1 LRDRIAAIDRE
12 MEASQKTSES
22 LSQMLKEMEEQRIAD
37 SLKRAQAPKV
47 PVERDNG
54 FINITHIGGGFGL
67 GNTSVDYS
75 RSLISVTNV
84 FGYEINRHFLA
95 GGGTGLHIYNGGLMA
110 PVFLN
115 MRYTFNGNK
124 MLPFISGDGGVLLT
138 FEDLGS
144 SGLFINPAFGMTK
157 KLSGKINLHIST
169 GLLVQEAPSG
179 MRNTFINIR
188 GGVDFK
194 GKR

>member
-1 LRDRIAAIDRE
+1 
-12 MEASQKTSES
+12 
-22 LSQMLKEMEEQRIAD
+22 
-37 SLKRAQAPKV
+37 
-47 PVERDNG
+47 
-54 FINITHIGGGFGL
+54 
-67 GNTSVDYS
+67 
-75 RSLISVTNV
+75 
-84 FGYEINRHFLA
+84 
-95 GGGTGLHIYNGGLMA
+95 MA
-110 PVFLN
+110 PLYLN

-124 MLPFISGDGGVLLT
+124 LVPFISGDGGVLLT

-157 KLSGKINLHIST
+157 KLSGKINLHLST

-188 GGVDFK
+188 GGVDFR